1 MLTDGDEE
9 IVSPSLLVIP
19 ECVESNPDLDLGMA
33 DWLSDS
39 MVPAPPPPKR
49 LRLTL
54 ARSPLRVSNNSGSRF
69 SNPMNSPE
77 RAKAAKAAPVV
88 SLEISTTAPLTS
100 PCQLPNMTMRYGL
113 YLLSVCYD
121 CILSRY
127 HIGMNII

>member
-9 IVSPSLLVIP
+9 IVSLSLLVIP

-39 MVPAPPPPKR
+39 TVPAPPPPKR

-69 SNPMNSPE
+69 SNPVNSPE
-77 RAKAAKAAPVV
+77 RAKAAKGVV
-88 SLEISTTAPLTS
+88 SANTEASTPISTAPKCALFS
-100 PCQLPNMTMRYGL
+100 NLENEK
-113 YLLSVCYD
+113 
-121 CILSRY
+121 
-127 HIGMNII
+127 H